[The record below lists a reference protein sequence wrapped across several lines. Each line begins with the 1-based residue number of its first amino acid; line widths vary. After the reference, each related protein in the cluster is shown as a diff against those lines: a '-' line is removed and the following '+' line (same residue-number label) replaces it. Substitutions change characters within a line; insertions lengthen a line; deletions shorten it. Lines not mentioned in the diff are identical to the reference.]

1 MDDRE
6 LILFA
11 GEIRI
16 AALECLAAF
25 GSGHVGGAM
34 SVVEA
39 LAALYGS
46 ELRHRP
52 DEPGWRERDRL
63 VLSKGHAGPALYAAL
78 SLRGFFP
85 REWLAT
91 LNAGGTRLP
100 SHVDRT
106 KTPGVDMTCGS
117 LGQGLSAAAG
127 MALGARLNG
136 RDSYTY
142 AILGDGE
149 CDEGQVWE
157 AAMLAAH
164 YKLRNLIALVD
175 CNKQQLDGYT
185 RDILELGSLAEKF
198 RSFGWRAIEVSGNDA
213 PAVRGAIREAKR
225 EGAESGCPAVVVL
238 DTVKGYG
245 CPFAE
250 GVANNHSMECRRE
263 DVDAAIAAIRER
275 LAGLRG
281 AAL

>member
-6 LILFA
+6 LTLFA

-34 SVVEA
+34 SIVEA

-46 ELRHRP
+46 ELRHDASRP
-52 DEPGWRERDRL
+52 DWIGRDRL

-78 SLRGFFP
+78 ALRDFFP
-85 REWLAT
+85 REWLQT
-91 LNAGGTRLP
+91 LNEGGTKLP

-117 LGQGLSAAAG
+117 LGQGLSAGVG

-136 RDSYTY
+136 SDSYTY
-142 AILGDGE
+142 VILGDGE

-164 YKLRNLIALVD
+164 YKLHNLVVLVD

-185 RDILELGSLAEKF
+185 RDVMNLGSIAEKF
-198 RSFGWRAIEVSGNDA
+198 RSFGWRALEVSGNDA
-213 PAVRGAIREAKR
+213 PAVRRAIREVKKD
-225 EGAESGCPAVVVL
+225 AERDAEYPAAIVL
-238 DTVKGYG
+238 DTIKGYG
-245 CPFAE
+245 CAFAE
-250 GVANNHSMECRRE
+250 GAANNHSMTCRRE
-263 DVDAAIAAIRER
+263 DVDAAIAAVRAR
-275 LAGLRG
+275 LA
-281 AAL
+281 AV